1 MIDVVNASTRSR
13 MMAGIRPSN
22 TKPERLVRSALHRRG
37 LRFARS
43 SLGLVGQPD
52 AVLPR
57 WRVAVFVNGCFWHL
71 HGCKLSKLPTSNPE
85 FWSAKLL
92 ANQIR
97 DSRNVAALVGTG
109 WRVLC
114 VWECALRGAD
124 AKNWFG
130 QWMEDVNVWI
140 RSQDVAVYCDVSGAG
155 VIYKA
160 GFDESN

>member
-1 MIDVVNASTRSR
+1 MIDVVDASTRSR

-43 SLGLVGQPD
+43 PLNLLGRPD
-52 AVLPR
+52 AVLPK

-71 HGCKLSKLPTSNPE
+71 HGCKLSKMPGSNQK
-85 FWSAKLL
+85 FWSIKLL

-97 DSRNVAALVGTG
+97 DRRNAEALVETG
-109 WRVLC
+109 WRVLY
-114 VWECALRGAD
+114 VWECALRGVD
-124 AKNWFG
+124 ASVQFEQRMNEVAIWVRN
-130 QWMEDVNVWI
+130 QHM
-140 RSQDVAVYCDVSGAG
+140 AVYCDVSGVG
-155 VIYKA
+155 VIYRK

>member
-1 MIDVVNASTRSR
+1 MIDVVDASTRSR
-13 MMAGIRPSN
+13 MMRGIRPSN
-22 TKPERLVRSALHRRG
+22 TKPERLIRSALHRRG

-43 SLGLVGQPD
+43 SLELVGRPD

-71 HGCKLSKLPTSNPE
+71 HGCKLSKMPGSNHE

-97 DSRNVAALVGTG
+97 DRRNVEALVETG
-109 WRVLC
+109 WRILT

-124 AKNWFG
+124 AKSQFDR
-130 QWMEDVNVWI
+130 WMEEVTIWI
-140 RSQDVAVYCDVSGAG
+140 RSQNISGCCDVSGAG
-155 VIYKA
+155 VIYRK